1 MRKLLLSLALAA
13 LAVPAAAQTLP
24 GMPATEGT
32 PEWLVGDA
40 VLYFVA
46 GRTRDEA
53 GGDPFNPFGID
64 PDSLLFHVGAFFIVS
79 DFSGEPLKEGE
90 LALYPQYVMPR
101 GEGTPSAETPPV
113 MSFAMV

>member
-24 GMPATEGT
+24 GVPATEGT

-64 PDSLLFHVGAFFIVS
+64 PDSLLFHVGAFYIDS

-90 LALYPQYVMPR
+90 LALYCEHLQTVKYKNP
-101 GEGTPSAETPPV
+101 AD
-113 MSFAMV
+113 FAGRTEKE